1 MQDLPEWID
10 AYLDDMLSDEQHHL
24 LSEWIQ
30 ADPEHALQFA
40 RMHMLH
46 DRLRNVLT
54 LGPASFMTD
63 QFVAIRPTA
72 KNWRTSWWTTS
83 FARNTAIA
91 AVLIVG
97 MGLIWFSMAVPNAS
111 AAIRELDRIIVSST
125 IAQDRT
131 YEIVVEDISAGL
143 KEKRSSNPERRR
155 PPKRR

>member
-63 QFVAIRPTA
+63 QFVPFDRRQ
-72 KNWRTSWWTTS
+72 RTGEHLGG
-83 FARNTAIA
+83 RR
-91 AVLIVG
+91 L
-97 MGLIWFSMAVPNAS
+97 L
-111 AAIRELDRIIVSST
+111 REIL
-125 IAQDRT
+125 
-131 YEIVVEDISAGL
+131 
-143 KEKRSSNPERRR
+143 RSPQY
-155 PPKRR
+155 